1 MNSNPW
7 GEISGIRP
15 VKIIRTMLKNGK
27 TEQEAEEFFK
37 LQHKVSSEKTKL
49 SLQIARLE
57 MNILKDINEND
68 ICLYIGI
75 PFCKTR
81 CLYCSFVTNTASNSA
96 HLIQPFV
103 EALVKEIQYTSEI
116 VKQMGSRVVSLYIGG
131 GTPTTLSPE
140 QLNAII
146 TQCKKWFDLS
156 ALKEFT
162 VEAGRPDTIDEP
174 KLVALKNFGVT
185 RISINPQTMNDKTL
199 KLIGRQHSANEIID
213 SFNLAR
219 NLGFDNI
226 NMDIIAGLP
235 GEDLIDFIHTLKEVE
250 ALNPESITVHTM
262 SIKRGSKLHETL
274 GDYALTDGKIV
285 ASMVDYAL
293 DYICKHNKKP
303 YYLYR
308 QKNILGNLENVGYS
322 KSGYECLY
330 NIMIMEETST
340 IISLGA
346 GGVTKTVNPKNDRIE
361 RIFNVKETSEY
372 VSRIDEMCRR
382 KDSIIKFL

>member
-1 MNSNPW
+1 MDNNPW

-15 VKIIRTMLKNGK
+15 VKIIRNMLKNGK
-27 TEQEAEEFFK
+27 TEQEAEGFFK
-37 LQHKVSSEKTKL
+37 LQHRVSDEKTKL
-49 SLQIARLE
+49 SIEIAKLE
-57 MNILKDINEND
+57 MSILSCINEND

-81 CLYCSFVTNTASNSA
+81 CLYCSFVTNTASSSA
-96 HLIQPFV
+96 HLIKPFV
-103 EALVKEIQYTSEI
+103 KALIKEIQYTSEI
-116 VKQMGSRVVSLYIGG
+116 VKKMGSRVVSLYIGG

-140 QLNAII
+140 QLTNII
-146 TQCKKWFDLS
+146 TECKKWFDLS
-156 ALKEFT
+156 SLKEFT
-162 VEAGRPDTIDEP
+162 VEAGRPDTIDEG
-174 KLVALKNFGVT
+174 KLLALKNSGVT

-199 KLIGRQHSANEIID
+199 KLIGRQHSAEEIID

-219 NLGFDNI
+219 SLCFDNI

-235 GEDLIDFIHTLKEVE
+235 SEDLDDFIYTLNEVE
-250 ALNPESITVHTM
+250 KLNPESITVHTM

-285 ASMVDYAL
+285 ANMVDYAL
-293 DYICKHNKKP
+293 DFNIKHNKKP

-322 KSGYECLY
+322 KGGFECLY

-340 IISLGA
+340 IVSMGA
-346 GGVTKTVNPKNDRIE
+346 GGVTKTVCPKTDRIE